1 MTKKNKEIKKKG
13 REETHPPLRDES
25 NRDEV
30 PFLIIGCRGHPCP
43 RRCGTHGGFHIKSND
58 LPSQVLYVHE
68 DLLPQIADCLFIH
81 ALA

>member
-30 PFLIIGCRGHPCP
+30 PHLFLSQGAGAPLPKEVRNPSP
-43 RRCGTHGGFHIKSND
+43 RRTGGFHIKNKVLPD
-58 LPSQVLYVHE
+58 LH
-68 DLLPQIADCLFIH
+68 F
-81 ALA
+81 